1 MEFRK
6 YPSID
11 GASKGAAKRFA
22 ATTSAECV
30 ACEKAD
36 GSNFSVH
43 FSFEPPAVRYGRRT
57 GFLEPGERMT
67 KNGTTT
73 WEELMA
79 EMAPAFERAVTVFR
93 ASYPE
98 ANDVAFFGELFGPG
112 VLTRVD
118 YGPALGFYGF
128 DVRTG
133 GVWLDFDRMC
143 AVYDAAGI
151 LRAAVLGRG
160 TLDEMLAIDP
170 TFESV
175 VGTARGAARGPAG
188 DARRT
193 AEGVVIVPVRPAF
206 APNGWRCILKNKSP
220 RFLDRS
226 KPAAPRIRPCEP
238 TDPVADEAVA
248 CLETY
253 VTPNRLLDVRSKHTV
268 NISRG
273 RLCHETM
280 VDVLAAAA
288 ADSVDPAWL
297 ARRDVRSRVTAAI
310 YRCHDAS
317 SIGATCE
324 KSE

>member
-112 VLTRVD
+112 VP
-118 YGPALGFYGF
+118 GPSSA
-128 DVRTG
+128 
-133 GVWLDFDRMC
+133 
-143 AVYDAAGI
+143 
-151 LRAAVLGRG
+151 
-160 TLDEMLAIDP
+160 
-170 TFESV
+170 
-175 VGTARGAARGPAG
+175 
-188 DARRT
+188 
-193 AEGVVIVPVRPAF
+193 
-206 APNGWRCILKNKSP
+206 
-220 RFLDRS
+220 
-226 KPAAPRIRPCEP
+226 AAPP
-238 TDPVADEAVA
+238 
-248 CLETY
+248 
-253 VTPNRLLDVRSKHTV
+253 LLWP
-268 NISRG
+268 
-273 RLCHETM
+273 L
-280 VDVLAAAA
+280 
-288 ADSVDPAWL
+288 WWF
-297 ARRDVRSRVTAAI
+297 
-310 YRCHDAS
+310 
-317 SIGATCE
+317 
-324 KSE
+324 